1 MRTKTILSLSLLL
14 GILMAACGLASLTP
28 APVPTTVPASQVPTD
43 APEAEILQ
51 QNLRSLVLDQSR
63 RIERELTYCTM
74 EGVALKVDVYFPQEA
89 TGTLLI
95 YIHGGGWRSGSRNG
109 GAGFLDVP
117 ALLQAGYTIA
127 SIDYRLAPEY
137 KIPDMVRDVKCAV
150 RYFRAHAAEYGID
163 PERIGVWGTSA
174 GGHLASM
181 LGTADEA
188 AGFEAG
194 EYLDTSSR
202 VQAVVSLFGPA
213 NLQPRASNP
222 EETSGLAAISPIA
235 YISPDDPPFLLL
247 HGDADTTVAWRQ
259 SQEFYERLTAAGVEA
274 QLVIV
279 KGGNHGLTEPDQVP
293 GRAEL
298 TQMIVDFFDANL
310 R

>member
-1 MRTKTILSLSLLL
+1 MSAKTILSLSLLL
-14 GILMAACGLASLTP
+14 SILISACGLASLTP
-28 APVPTTVPASQVPTD
+28 APVPTVAPASQASTD
-43 APEAEILQ
+43 SPEAEIPQ
-51 QNLRSLVLDQSR
+51 QNLRSTVLSQSR
-63 RIERELTYCTM
+63 RIEREITYCTM
-74 EGVALKVDVYFPQEA
+74 DGVALKADVYFPQEEA
-89 TGTLLI
+89 GILLI

-117 ALLQAGYTIA
+117 ALLQAGYTLA

-137 KIPDMVRDVKCAV
+137 KIPDMVQDVKCAV
-150 RYFRAHAAEYGID
+150 RYFRVHAAEYGIAPD
-163 PERIGVWGTSA
+163 RIGVWGTSA

-181 LGTADEA
+181 LGTADKA

-194 EYLDTSSR
+194 EHLDTSSR

-213 NLQPRASNP
+213 NLQPRGSNP
-222 EETSGLAAISPIA
+222 EETSGLAAISPIG

-259 SQEFYERLTAAGVEA
+259 SQEFYDRLTAAGVEA

-298 TQMIVDFFDANL
+298 TQMIVDFFDASL